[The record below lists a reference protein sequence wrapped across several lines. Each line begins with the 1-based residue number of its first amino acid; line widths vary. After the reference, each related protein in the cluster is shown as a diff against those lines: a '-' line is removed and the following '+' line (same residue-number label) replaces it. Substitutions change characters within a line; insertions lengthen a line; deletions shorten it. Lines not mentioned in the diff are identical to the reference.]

1 MNALEQLSESLAAA
15 VQSAG
20 EGIVRVE
27 GRRRMPSS
35 GLIWSDGDLVVTA
48 HHTIER
54 RADVRVGLPDGKTV
68 EAKVIGRDPATD
80 LAMLRL
86 PARSGRPLTRA
97 EAGKIRVG
105 HMVLAA
111 ARPGDSLQATLG
123 IISALEG
130 GWRTPFGGQ
139 MDAFVQS
146 DVVMYPGFSGGALV
160 DAWGRLVGMNTSG
173 LLRGTSLAVPAD
185 TIDRISKSLVE
196 HGRVRRGYLGVG
208 VQPAKLS
215 KAQGASGQPTGLLV
229 ASVEPGS
236 PAEKGGILLG
246 DVLLSLAGHSLRTM
260 EDLLSALS
268 GDVVGQAA
276 PVELIRGGKT
286 SSLQVTIGERPAPME
301 EEQE

>member
-1 MNALEQLSESLAAA
+1 MNALEQLSDSLAAA

-27 GRRRMPSS
+27 GRRRLPSS

-54 RADVRVGLPDGKTV
+54 RAEVRVGLPDGKTV
-68 EAKVIGRDPATD
+68 EAKVVGRDPATD
-80 LAMLRL
+80 LAVLRL
-86 PARSGRPLTRA
+86 PGRSGRPLTRA
-97 EAGKIRVG
+97 EAGHVRVG
-105 HMVLAA
+105 HMVLA
-111 ARPGDSLQATLG
+111 RGPESLQATFG

-130 GWRTPFGGQ
+130 GWRTPFGGAL
-139 MDAFVQS
+139 DAFIQS
-146 DVVMYPGFSGGALV
+146 DVVMYPGFSGGGLV

-173 LLRGTSLAVPAD
+173 LLRGASLAVPAD
-185 TIDRISKSLVE
+185 TIDRVSKSLIE

-229 ASVEPGS
+229 ASVETAS

-246 DVLLSLAGHSLRTM
+246 DVLLSLSGHGLRTM
-260 EDLLSALS
+260 EDLLTALS
-268 GDVVGQAA
+268 GDVVGQTA
-276 PVELIRGGKT
+276 PIELIRGGKT